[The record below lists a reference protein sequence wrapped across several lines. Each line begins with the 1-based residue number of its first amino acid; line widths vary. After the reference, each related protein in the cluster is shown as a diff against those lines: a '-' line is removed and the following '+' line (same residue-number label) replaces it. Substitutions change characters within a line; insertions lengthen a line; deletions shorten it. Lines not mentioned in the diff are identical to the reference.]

1 MAAKKTPVRL
11 QLIDV
16 EGAFSSSHSE
26 LSVFLDPPGVVGC
39 AECVVS
45 LLSNARVT

>member
-1 MAAKKTPVRL
+1 MAGKKTPERL
-11 QLIDV
+11 KQADM
-16 EGAFSSSHSE
+16 EGVFSSSHSD
-26 LSVFLDPPGVVGC
+26 LSVFSGPPGGAGC

>member
-1 MAAKKTPVRL
+1 MAGKRERL
-11 QLIDV
+11 KLADK
-16 EGAFSSSHSE
+16 EGVLGAVQVH
-26 LSVFLDPPGVVGC
+26 SVFSEPPGGAGC